1 MVQTRFDCT
10 FVMFPNTI
18 MVKAIYSHFSILLC
32 CCIYKRKFSA
42 NQSSPRID
50 PIPLCPQGSDLLE
63 RWFEETSVTQL
74 YKGFR
79 LLIQIPYSVLWIYHF
94 KVFILWLHKKAQVQR
109 RDNWEQAYSY
119 SFLHLTVH
127 YVSMK
132 VYFFPKFLPF

>member
-1 MVQTRFDCT
+1 MVQTRFDSK

-42 NQSSPRID
+42 NQSSPRTY